1 MSAEFIDNC
10 EPWAIL
16 HDYYHGEALFS
27 PEAGDE
33 FLAVR
38 KHPLD
43 PATFMKHLKRIR
55 NLIARLQNQQDAED
69 SRCEKVGME
78 IAPGGKPAKG
88 MPSEYGQSPRPLD
101 QRPSIFRHLPP
112 KTSSHEHAKGFPSN
126 RPLDGSMVREL
137 ELLDAEHRQR
147 LPPPPPRPCSSQ
159 LRQLQLPPEERKS
172 TVQAKIQS
180 NSNPGPKAKDLTD
193 CAKPHRALNGLR
205 TQEPAPPIPKKGTKS
220 PSQREDS
227 KTVSHH
233 DVAPANGPTGL
244 PKLPKDSP
252 HPIKPKPVLRSLS
265 PLTAKK
271 QTSAPQLIDIDLN
284 SIKLSTTQENND
296 QDGWNVV
303 DATEDGYATVGMEHA
318 ADMEGPIELEHG
330 DDGGDWDLCE

>member
-16 HDYYHGEALFS
+16 HDYYHGEALFT

-55 NLIARLQNQQDAED
+55 SLIARLQSQQDAED

-78 IAPGGKPAKG
+78 IPPGGKPAKG
-88 MPSEYGQSPRPLD
+88 MPSMYDQSPRPLD

-112 KTSSHEHAKGFPSN
+112 KTSSHEHEKGIPSN
-126 RPLDGSMVREL
+126 RPFDGPIVRKL

-147 LPPPPPRPCSSQ
+147 LPPPPPPCSSQ
-159 LRQLQLPPEERKS
+159 LHQLQLSPEERQS
-172 TVQAKIQS
+172 TVQAKIHS
-180 NSNPGPKAKDLTD
+180 NANKGPNITTLED
-193 CAKPHRALNGLR
+193 CAKPHRAPNGLR
-205 TQEPAPPIPKKGTKS
+205 TQEETAPPISQKGTKS
-220 PSQREDS
+220 PSRREDS

-233 DVAPANGPTGL
+233 DVAPANGPPGL
-244 PKLPKDSP
+244 PSLPKNSP
-252 HPIKPKPVLRSLS
+252 PSIKSKPVLRSPS
-265 PLTAKK
+265 RPTAK
-271 QTSAPQLIDIDLN
+271 QTSAPQLVDIDLN
-284 SIKLSTTQENND
+284 GKKSPTTQENND

-303 DATEDGYATVGMEHA
+303 DATEDGYAAVEMEHA
-318 ADMEGPIELEHG
+318 ADMEGPIEFEHC

>member
-1 MSAEFIDNC
+1 MSAEFLDTC

-16 HDYYHGEALFS
+16 HDYYHGEALFT

-55 NLIARLQNQQDAED
+55 SLIARLQSQQDAED

-88 MPSEYGQSPRPLD
+88 IQSMYGQSPRLLD

-112 KTSSHEHAKGFPSN
+112 KTSSHEHEKGFPSN
-126 RPLDGSMVREL
+126 RPLDGSRVREL

-147 LPPPPPRPCSSQ
+147 LPPPPPPCSSQ
-159 LRQLQLPPEERKS
+159 LRRNLFSPEERKNI
-172 TVQAKIQS
+172 VQAKAHS
-180 NSNPGPKAKDLTD
+180 NANNGPKITTPED

-205 TQEPAPPIPKKGTKS
+205 TQEPAPPIPRKGTKS

-233 DVAPANGPTGL
+233 DVALANGPTGF
-244 PKLPKDSP
+244 PQSPNDYP
-252 HPIKPKPVLRSLS
+252 HPIESKSVLRFLS

-271 QTSAPQLIDIDLN
+271 QTSAPQLVDIELN
-284 SIKLSTTQENND
+284 GKKSPKTQGNKD
-296 QDGWNVV
+296 QDEWNVV
-303 DATEDGYATVGMEHA
+303 DATEDGYAALKMENA
-318 ADMEGPIELEHG
+318 GDMEGLIELEHG